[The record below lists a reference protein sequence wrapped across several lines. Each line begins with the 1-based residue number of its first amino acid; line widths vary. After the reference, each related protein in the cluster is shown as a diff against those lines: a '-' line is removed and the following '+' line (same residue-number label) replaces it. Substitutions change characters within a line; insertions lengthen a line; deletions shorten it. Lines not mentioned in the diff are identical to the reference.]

1 MFFVYFWFNIVVI
14 CSAGV
19 LQEICAQ
26 NLALSGEK
34 SVLWALYPTCQ
45 VLVPQVPRQPNS
57 APCHADPGPNDIY
70 MHCMHAWTL
79 TRTPT

>member
-14 CSAGV
+14 CAAGV

-45 VLVPQVPRQPNS
+45 VL
-57 APCHADPGPNDIY
+57 ALKYHANRTQDPTTR
-70 MHCMHAWTL
+70 TL
-79 TRTPT
+79 TLMIFKCIACMRGL